1 VSFAVMQAT
10 GWGHVLAFDQD
21 FAAAG
26 FALWR

>member
-1 VSFAVMQAT
+1 MQAA
-10 GWGHVLAFDQD
+10 GCGHVLAFDQD